1 MFLGG
6 GGLGRS
12 TAGGGGGLARTAG
25 GGGDAVGGGLDTG
38 EGGGGGGD
46 ATGKVATAA
55 FTALNAFSLLPM
67 VHGAQNDGPHLGGA
81 GEGGVDRAHQ
91 CGDSRHVRAG
101 H

>member
-1 MFLGG
+1 M
-6 GGLGRS
+6 
-12 TAGGGGGLARTAG
+12 
-25 GGGDAVGGGLDTG
+25 GGGLDTG

-101 H
+101 HGGARERGVRGEVGGVDIGGHAGYLF